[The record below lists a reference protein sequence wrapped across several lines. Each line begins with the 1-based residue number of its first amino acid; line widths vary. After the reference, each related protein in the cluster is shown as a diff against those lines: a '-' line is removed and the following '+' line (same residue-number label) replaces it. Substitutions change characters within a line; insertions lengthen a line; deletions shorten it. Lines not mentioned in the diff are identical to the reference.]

1 MLYIVA
7 TPIGNIEDTSIRQIK
22 TLFTSDLILAEDT
35 RTAMTLLHS
44 IIRQN
49 FFNFKLTEIPKVVS
63 YYKEKEMEKLPEIIK
78 LLEEGKKI
86 SLISEA
92 GMPIISDPG
101 YLLLKS
107 VIQRN
112 IAYTVIPGPSAVT
125 TALLHSGY
133 RTDNFMFLGFL
144 PKKVADV
151 VKVINNIK
159 EVSTMF
165 KNTPFIFFESP
176 NRINETLMLINKII
190 PESRV
195 CICRE
200 LTKGHE
206 EIIRVKLEDLY
217 TRKFYGELSI
227 ILTFN

>member
-144 PKKVADV
+144 PKKEADI

-206 EIIRVKLEDLY
+206 EIIREKLEDLY